1 MFCTQQISKMSNLT
15 KLEREMKSI
24 FQKTSDGINLVM
36 ATEMEGKLIN
46 RFKDRLT
53 YLNIIKKEIEKLEN
67 SKRLETD
74 KIKGMTR
81 KELKELK
88 AQKFDELQWLDNR
101 LRFERIK
108 NRFLGKDNIEGE
120 TELRK
125 IRNKRHKRNT
135 NTGNRI

>member
-1 MFCTQQISKMSNLT
+1 MFCTQQITKMSNLT

>member
-1 MFCTQQISKMSNLT
+1 MFCTQQITKMSNLT

-67 SKRLETD
+67 SKRLETN